1 MGEPL
6 VHPNGKDKEMTEENI
21 IPMGSLV
28 EVIESAVLEDS
39 GDRVHSG
46 QKFIVDDYAPFND
59 DPEYYSEVYSGYDTH
74 DSWVAAHKD
83 NVRLLKTPEELRK
96 RKYPTATE
104 ILKDLD
110 LLGGM
115 GDFEFNESEV
125 DPEDDSIEL
134 YGETP
139 DGLRFGVR
147 LKVAAVFPVDF

>member
-1 MGEPL
+1 M

-21 IPMGSLV
+21 IPLGSLV
-28 EVIESAVLEDS
+28 EVIESEELDGTDYAY
-39 GDRVHSG
+39 RG

-59 DPEYYSEVYSGYDTH
+59 DPDYYSEVYSGYTTQ
-74 DSWVAAHKD
+74 DSWVAARKD
-83 NVRLLKTPEELRK
+83 NVRLLKTPEQLRE
-96 RKYPTATE
+96 RKYPDART

-125 DPEDDSIEL
+125 TEDDTIEL

-139 DGLRFGVR
+139 DGLRFGVQ
-147 LKVAAVFPVDF
+147 LKVTAIFPVDF